1 MLGDDTFQPRILLI
15 TPEISLVPERSCKN
29 SDYLNFKPGGFA
41 GFLSDWAG
49 ELHAR
54 GVDVHIVQPDYRS
67 AFVSILRNNPRT
79 KECRMPTGNV
89 HLTEDRAFFYA
100 GHPEANGVRQN
111 IKISLAFQREVIHQI
126 LPAVRPD
133 LIHCHDWMCGLIP
146 AVARKSGIPCI
157 FSLHNCE
164 TAKCFLSDVED
175 SGIDAAFF
183 WQQLFFDHFPGKYE
197 EIRETNAI
205 DFLLS
210 GVFAAR
216 HVSIASP
223 AVLLKIAESFVHF
236 PEAPLGKVLAEKLAV
251 DCNAATEVQQAGM
264 QFMNL
269 YERLLGRPLLKIGA
283 KSKFRSESR
292 QPPIPFD
299 LKGLRP
305 LSSPKYL
312 AKKKGVMTV
321 DGKKGKFAG
330 ERLRNRAFVYPAD
343 KENLEARA

>member
-1 MLGDDTFQPRILLI
+1 MGDDIVQPRILLV
-15 TPEISLVPERSCKN
+15 TPEISLVPDRSRKN
-29 SDYLNFKPGGFA
+29 SSYLNCKPGGFA
-41 GFLSDWAG
+41 GFLADWAG
-49 ELHAR
+49 DLHSQ

-67 AFVSILRNNPRT
+67 AFASILRDSPPI
-79 KECRMPTGNV
+79 KGCRMPAGNV

-100 GHPEANGVRQN
+100 GHPEANTPREN

-126 LPAVRPD
+126 LPALKPD

-146 AVARKSGIPCI
+146 AVARNSGIPCV
-157 FSLHNCE
+157 FSLQNCE

-183 WQQLFFDHFPGKYE
+183 WQQLFFDHFPGNYE
-197 EIRETNAI
+197 QIRGTNAI

-223 AVLLKIAESFVHF
+223 AVLLKIAEAFIRF
-236 PEAPLGKVLAEKLAV
+236 PEAPLGKVLSEKLAV
-251 DCNAATEVQQAGM
+251 DCNAATEIRSTGM

-283 KSKFRSESR
+283 KSKFRNESR
-292 QPPIPFD
+292 QRPILFD
-299 LKGLRP
+299 LKDLRP
-305 LSSPKYL
+305 LS
-312 AKKKGVMTV
+312 
-321 DGKKGKFAG
+321 FQ
-330 ERLRNRAFVYPAD
+330 
-343 KENLEARA
+343 ENLEVRV